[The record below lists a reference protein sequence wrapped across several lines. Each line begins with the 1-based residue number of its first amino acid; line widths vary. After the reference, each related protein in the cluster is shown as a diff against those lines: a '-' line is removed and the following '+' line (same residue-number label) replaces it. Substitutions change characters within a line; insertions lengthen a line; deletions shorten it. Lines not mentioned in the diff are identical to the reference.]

1 MDFITDLP
9 PSRNNKAVYNAI
21 LVIVDRFSKM
31 SLYIPAKKTWRAEDL
46 ADSFVKRVISRF
58 GVPKR
63 VVSDR
68 GSVFISRMWAEI
80 CSYKEEETPEHRI
93 PSTNRWADRATEPGP
108 GDLPKDLRQ

>member
-9 PSRNNKAVYNAI
+9 PSRNNKAVYDAI

-31 SLYIPAKKTWRAEDL
+31 SLYIPAKKNWRVEDL
-46 ADSFVKRVISRF
+46 ADSFIERVISRF
-58 GVPKR
+58 GVPKG

-80 CSYKEEETPEHRI
+80 CTVIKQKTHL
-93 PSTNRWADRATEPGP
+93 STTFHPQTDG
-108 GDLPKDLRQ
+108 